1 MTRPTFEDFHAITD
15 RVYTFAYA
23 LDHRD
28 WTLMRSVFAD
38 RLSVDTAAVGHEG
51 GAQGELTA
59 EDMVWSVKL
68 TETGFEGTQL
78 LLGNPMVTVDGDD
91 AECVVSF
98 YGEHVAL
105 TVAGDPTYTIGGY
118 QYWGLTRVSG
128 SWLINRFRLEPL
140 WTRGNRD
147 VMNIGVRRGSQ
158 RLTEAGDPPPAG
170 LAERHRY

>member
-59 EDMVWSVKL
+59 EEMVWNVKL

-78 LLGNPMVTVDGDD
+78 LLGNPMVTVAGDD
-91 AECVVSF
+91 AE
-98 YGEHVAL
+98 
-105 TVAGDPTYTIGGY
+105 
-118 QYWGLTRVSG
+118 
-128 SWLINRFRLEPL
+128 
-140 WTRGNRD
+140 
-147 VMNIGVRRGSQ
+147 
-158 RLTEAGDPPPAG
+158 
-170 LAERHRY
+170 